1 MQTRGRHALTIKN
14 WSDVQERVR
23 AERTG
28 VCFQIPSAS
37 GKSPDT
43 AGVRVPTW
51 QAVVRGSYHMVLT
64 ECPWEVVAFMLFE
77 YLQLVFF

>member
-51 QAVVRGSYHMVLT
+51 QAVVRAGHGAYRVPT
-64 ECPWEVVAFMLFE
+64 GGGGFRVV
-77 YLQLVFF
+77 